1 LKAPNRTSWI
11 LLMLLILLTN
21 GMGAFGLKII
31 AAWGLPPG
39 IKFPYLTI
47 WYAIGLPLIGIPM
60 LMRGAWG
67 SFKEMRWGALYAV
80 LSLGG
85 QLAMSYALDYG
96 VPGSVVYPVAVGG
109 SILVVALAG
118 RLLFGE
124 KMHPL
129 SWAGVAI
136 GIVAVILLGV
146 SAS

>member
-1 LKAPNRTSWI
+1 
-11 LLMLLILLTN
+11 MLVVLLTN
-21 GMGAFGLKII
+21 GMGAFGLKVI
-31 AAWGLPPG
+31 ASWGLPPA
-39 IKFPYLTI
+39 IKFPYLAV
-47 WYAIGLPLIGIPM
+47 WYAAGLPLIGIPM
-60 LMRGAWG
+60 LLRKARGG
-67 SFKEMRWGALYAV
+67 FKELRWGMLYAA

-129 SWAGVAI
+129 SSAGVAI
-136 GIVAVILLGV
+136 GIVAVILLGA

>member
-1 LKAPNRTSWI
+1 VLV
-11 LLMLLILLTN
+11 ILLTN

-31 AAWGLPPG
+31 ASWGLPPG
-39 IKFPYLTI
+39 IKFPYLTL
-47 WYAIGLPLIGIPM
+47 WYAAGLPLIGIPM
-60 LMRGAWG
+60 FLRGAHG
-67 SFKEMRWGALYAV
+67 GLKELCWGALYAV

-124 KMHPL
+124 KMHRL
-129 SWAGVAI
+129 SWAGVVI

>member
-1 LKAPNRTSWI
+1 
-11 LLMLLILLTN
+11 
-21 GMGAFGLKII
+21 LKII
-31 AAWGLPPG
+31 AAWGLPAG
-39 IKFPYLTI
+39 IKYPYLTI
-47 WYAIGLPLIGIPM
+47 WYAAGLPLIGIPM
-60 LMRGAWG
+60 LLRGVRG
-67 SFKEMRWGALYAV
+67 GFKELRWGALYAV

-118 RLLFGE
+118 TLLFGE

-129 SWAGVAI
+129 SWTGVAI

>member
-1 LKAPNRTSWI
+1 MKAPNRSFWI
-11 LLMLLILLTN
+11 LLMLVILLTN

-31 AAWGLPPG
+31 ASWGLSPSA
-39 IKFPYLTI
+39 KFPYLTV
-47 WYAIGLPLIGIPM
+47 WYAAGLPLIGIPM
-60 LMRGAWG
+60 LLRRTHGG
-67 SFKEMRWGALYAV
+67 LKELCWGALYAV
-80 LSLGG
+80 LSLAG

-124 KMHPL
+124 KMHLL
-129 SWAGVAI
+129 SWTGVAI
-136 GIVAVILLGV
+136 GIVAVILLGA

>member
-1 LKAPNRTSWI
+1 M
-11 LLMLLILLTN
+11 LMLVILLTN
-21 GMGAFGLKII
+21 GMGAFGLKILSS
-31 AAWGLPPG
+31 WGLSPG
-39 IKFPYLTI
+39 IKFPYLTV
-47 WYAIGLPLIGIPM
+47 WYAAGLPLIGIPM
-60 LMRGAWG
+60 LFRGVHG
-67 SFKEMRWGALYAV
+67 GFKEVRWGALFAL

-85 QLAMSYALDYG
+85 QLAMSYALDFG
-96 VPGSVVYPVAVGG
+96 IPGSVVYPVAVGG

-136 GIVAVILLGV
+136 GILAVILLGA

>member
-1 LKAPNRTSWI
+1 MKAPGRTTW
-11 LLMLLILLTN
+11 LWLMFVILLTN
-21 GMGAFGLKII
+21 GMGAFGLKILSS
-31 AAWGLPPG
+31 WGLPAG
-39 IKFPYLTI
+39 MKFPYLTV
-47 WYAIGLPLIGIPM
+47 WYAAGLPLIGIPM
-60 LMRGAWG
+60 LFRGVRG
-67 SFKEMRWGALYAV
+67 GIKEIAWGALFAV

-85 QLAMSYALDYG
+85 RFAMANALNLG
-96 VPGSVVYPVAVGG
+96 VPGSVVFPVAVGG

-136 GIVAVILLGV
+136 GILAVALL